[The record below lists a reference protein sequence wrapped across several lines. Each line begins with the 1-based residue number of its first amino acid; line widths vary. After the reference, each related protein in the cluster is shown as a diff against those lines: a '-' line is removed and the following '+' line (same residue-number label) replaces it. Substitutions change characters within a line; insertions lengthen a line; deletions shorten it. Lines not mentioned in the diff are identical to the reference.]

1 MKKFYISVFLF
12 AAINLYAQDMRQNA
26 FSSLFSDQKAS
37 KVGDAITIIVLES
50 SQASN
55 NAQTTTG
62 RTSSLGMTGTIDP
75 GKGTGTA
82 TNPAFN
88 LGTTNNFSGNGSTQ
102 TQGNVSTTISAT
114 VDSVLS
120 NGNLVIGGSRKITIN
135 GEEQTVNIKG
145 IVRSADISPDNSV
158 YSYNIS
164 EAQIVF
170 KGAGK
175 INDYQSP
182 GWLTKFLHWIF

>member
-1 MKKFYISVFLF
+1 MKKFYISVLLL
-12 AAINLYAQDMRQNA
+12 AAINLYAQDMRMNA
-26 FSSLFSDQKAS
+26 FSSLFSDQKAC
-37 KVGDAITIIVLES
+37 KVGDAITIVVLES

-62 RTSSLGMTGTIDP
+62 RTSSLGLTGTIDP
-75 GKGTGTA
+75 GKGIA
-82 TNPAFN
+82 TNPNLA
-88 LGTTNNFSGNGSTQ
+88 LGTTNNFSGTGSTQ
-102 TQGNVSTTISAT
+102 TQGAVSTTISAT
-114 VDSVLS
+114 VDSVLA
-120 NGNLVIGGSRKITIN
+120 NGNLVIAGSRKITIN

-170 KGAGK
+170 KGDGK
-175 INDYQSP
+175 INDSQSP

>member
-1 MKKFYISVFLF
+1 MKKFYMLVFL
-12 AAINLYAQDMRQNA
+12 IGTLNLYAQDMRQNA

-37 KVGDAITIIVLES
+37 KVGDAITIVVLES

-62 RTSSLGMTGTIDP
+62 RSSNVGLTGTIDP
-75 GKGTGTA
+75 GKGVS
-82 TNPAFN
+82 TNPNIA
-88 LGTTNNFSGNGSTQ
+88 LGTTNNFSGTGSTQ
-102 TQGNVSTTISAT
+102 TQGVVSTTISAT
-114 VDSVLS
+114 VDSVLA

-135 GEEQTVNIKG
+135 GEQQTVNIKG

-158 YSYNIS
+158 FSYNIS

-170 KGAGK
+170 KGDGK
-175 INDYQSP
+175 INDSQSP

>member
-1 MKKFYISVFLF
+1 MKKYYISVFLF
-12 AAINLYAQDMRQNA
+12 MAINLYAQDMRQNA

-62 RTSSLGMTGTIDP
+62 RISNIGLTGTIQSLQ
-75 GKGTGTA
+75 GTA
-82 TNPAFN
+82 SNPAFS
-88 LGTTNNFSGNGSTQ
+88 LGTTNNFSGTGSTQ
-102 TQGNVSTTISAT
+102 TQGAVSTTISAT
-114 VDSVLS
+114 VDSVLA
-120 NGNLVIGGSRKITIN
+120 NGNLVIGGSRQITIN

-145 IVRSADISPDNSV
+145 IVRSADISSDNSV

-170 KGAGK
+170 KGDGK
-175 INDYQSP
+175 INDSQSP